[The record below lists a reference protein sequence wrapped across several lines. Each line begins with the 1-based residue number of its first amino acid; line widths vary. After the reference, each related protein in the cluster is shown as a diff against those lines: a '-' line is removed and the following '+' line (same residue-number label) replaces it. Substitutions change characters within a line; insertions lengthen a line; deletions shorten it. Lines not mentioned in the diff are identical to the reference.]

1 MDCQK
6 LIVYG
11 ILLLVG
17 MYVLRDVCGVKLPF
31 TEGMENIGGVPS
43 NPGGASANANAN
55 GLMAMGDNVG
65 PGNATPFNT
74 PSEPSNGAMVPQG
87 NGMGMGNGMGN
98 GMGDGM
104 GSPSDLQ
111 AAAQLSA
118 SEPSGNEFNM
128 PIQGIQT
135 APANCYPQNTLTP
148 QDLLPEG
155 QANQIESFNEG
166 VPEVGEGILRG
177 VNYLDSGFH
186 VGVNTT
192 GQSLRNAN
200 LNLRA
205 EPPNPRTQV
214 SPWMMSTID
223 PDLARRPM
231 SDGECNTMGGGS
243 I

>member
-11 ILLLVG
+11 IILIVG
-17 MYVLRDVCGVKLPF
+17 LYVLRDVCGVKLPF
-31 TEGMENIGGVPS
+31 VEGMENIAGVLS
-43 NPGGASANANAN
+43 NNSENANVN
-55 GLMAMGDNVG
+55 AMMDVG
-65 PGNATPFNT
+65 PGNASPFNS
-74 PSEPSNGAMVPQG
+74 PSPPSNALPVAQG
-87 NGMGMGNGMGN
+87 NVPS
-98 GMGDGM
+98 GM
-104 GSPSDLQ
+104 GSLSDIQ
-111 AAAQLSA
+111 NGGAQLSA
-118 SEPSGNEFNM
+118 AEPSGNSFNM

-155 QANQIESFNEG
+155 QANQIETFNEG
-166 VPEVGEGILRG
+166 VPEIGEGILRG
-177 VNYLDSGFH
+177 VNYLDAGFH
-186 VGVNTT
+186 TGVNTV

-231 SDGECNTMGGGS
+231 SDGECNTLPGQTV
-243 I
+243 

>member
-11 ILLLVG
+11 ILLIVG
-17 MYVLRDVCGVKLPF
+17 LYVLRDVCGVKLPF
-31 TEGMENIGGVPS
+31 VEGFNNSIDNTIGVPS
-43 NPGGASANANAN
+43 NPGGANANANAN
-55 GLMAMGDNVG
+55 AMMDMGNAG
-65 PGNATPFNT
+65 PGNASAFNS
-74 PSEPSNGAMVPQG
+74 PSEPSNGMPVAQG
-87 NGMGMGNGMGN
+87 NGNGPI
-98 GMGDGM
+98 GM
-104 GSPSDLQ
+104 GSPSDLSGMGGG
-111 AAAQLSA
+111 AQLSA
-118 SEPSGNEFNM
+118 AEPSGNEFNM

-155 QANQIESFNEG
+155 QAGQIEKFNEG

-177 VNYLDSGFH
+177 VNYLDAGFH
-186 VGVNTT
+186 TGVNTI

-231 SDGECNTMGGGS
+231 SDGECNTLPGQMA
-243 I
+243 

>member
-17 MYVLRDVCGVKLPF
+17 MYVLRDVCGIKIPF
-31 TEGMENIGGVPS
+31 MEGMENIAGIPS
-43 NPGGASANANAN
+43 NIGGANANAMADMAPSGVGNATIMNSQPNPSN
-55 GLMAMGDNVG
+55 GLMVAPADNAG
-65 PGNATPFNT
+65 
-74 PSEPSNGAMVPQG
+74 S
-87 NGMGMGNGMGN
+87 GMGG
-98 GMGDGM
+98 
-104 GSPSDLQ
+104 PSDLQ
-111 AAAQLSA
+111 ANGQLSA
-118 SEPSGNEFNM
+118 SEPSGNSFNM

-155 QANQIESFNEG
+155 QASQIETFHES
-166 VPEVGEGILRG
+166 VPEIGEGILRG
-177 VNYLDSGFH
+177 VNYLDAGFH
-186 VGVNTT
+186 VGVNTI

-214 SPWMMSTID
+214 SPWMASTID
-223 PDLARRPM
+223 PDLGRRPM
-231 SDGECNTMGGGS
+231 SDGECNTIPGQMA
-243 I
+243 

>member
-6 LIVYG
+6 VIVYG
-11 ILLLVG
+11 IILLVG
-17 MYVLRDVCGVKLPF
+17 LYVLRDVCGIKLPF
-31 TEGMENIGGVPS
+31 VEGMENIAGVPS
-43 NPGGASANANAN
+43 NSGGAGANVNA
-55 GLMAMGDNVG
+55 MMDMGGNVG
-65 PGNATPFNT
+65 PGNASAFNA
-74 PSEPSNGAMVPQG
+74 PSDPSNGLPVAQG
-87 NGMGMGNGMGN
+87 NNEPSGV
-98 GMGDGM
+98 

-111 AAAQLSA
+111 GVAQLSA
-118 SEPSGNEFNM
+118 AEPSGNEFNM
-128 PIQGIQT
+128 PIQGIET

-155 QANQIESFNEG
+155 QASQIESFNEG

-177 VNYLDSGFH
+177 VNYLDAGFH
-186 VGVNTT
+186 TGVNTI

-231 SDGECNTMGGGS
+231 SDGECNTLPGQMA
-243 I
+243 

>member
-17 MYVLRDVCGVKLPF
+17 IYVLRDVCGIKLPLV
-31 TEGMENIGGVPS
+31 EGMENTLGVPS
-43 NPGGASANANAN
+43 NNNGVSANVNAN
-55 GLMAMGDNVG
+55 MPGVANNNAGVG
-65 PGNATPFNT
+65 NSELLNS
-74 PSEPSNGAMVPQG
+74 PSPPSNVQAVANSNSNSNS
-87 NGMGMGNGMGN
+87 NGV
-98 GMGDGM
+98 
-104 GSPSDLQ
+104 PSDLQ
-111 AAAQLSA
+111 QPGQLSA
-118 SEPSGNEFNM
+118 SEPSGNEFNL

-155 QANQIESFNEG
+155 QASQIEQFNEG

-186 VGVNTT
+186 IGVNTI

-231 SDGECNTMGGGS
+231 NDGECNTIPGQTP
-243 I
+243 

>member
-11 ILLLVG
+11 ILLIVG
-17 MYVLRDVCGVKLPF
+17 LYVLRDVCGVKLPF
-31 TEGMENIGGVPS
+31 VEGMENIIGVPS
-43 NPGGASANANAN
+43 NPGGASANAGADI
-55 GLMAMGDNVG
+55 MMDMT
-65 PGNATPFNT
+65 GNAGSGNAATFNT
-74 PSEPSNGAMVPQG
+74 PSEPSNALPVGQG
-87 NGMGMGNGMGN
+87 NNGPS
-98 GMGDGM
+98 GM
-104 GSPSDLQ
+104 GSPSDLLEGMAGGAQ
-111 AAAQLSA
+111 LAAA
-118 SEPSGNEFNM
+118 EPSGNEFNM

-155 QANQIESFNEG
+155 QASQIEKFNEG

-177 VNYLDSGFH
+177 VNYLDAGFH
-186 VGVNTT
+186 TGVNTI

-231 SDGECNTMGGGS
+231 SDGECNTLPGQTA
-243 I
+243 